1 MRAVVVAMLLASA
14 CEEDEPV
21 KPKPPATAAA
31 PAATTAKQRKDCRD
45 TCEQVNIVA
54 GGSDE
59 QLRACR
65 ARCDGQA
72 PPGMKVP
79 HEVPRSISRAPVVS
93 KPPAVRPR

>member
-1 MRAVVVAMLLASA
+1 MRALVVLMLLAAA
-14 CEEDEPV
+14 CEEDDPV
-21 KPKPPATAAA
+21 KPKPPPTAATA
-31 PAATTAKQRKDCRD
+31 AATTAKQRKNCRD

-54 GGSDE
+54 GGDDA

-72 PPGMKVP
+72 PMVP
-79 HEVPRSISRAPVVS
+79 HEAPRSISRAPAVS